1 VAVREVFGG
10 LDRVE
15 AILARQRYLTGDQ
28 LTEADVRLFT
38 TLVRFDK
45 VYVGVFKCNKKRV
58 VDYPNI
64 WPYLRDL
71 YQTPGFGESTNFTF
85 IENGYQGKSVD
96 RNPHGIVAIGPDI
109 DFKAP
114 HDRATKFSS

>member
-1 VAVREVFGG
+1 MVMNSPSQSTIQCCPVYMTLICRHINNGVYRAGFATKQEPYDVAVREVFGG

-45 VYVGVFKCNKKRV
+45 VYVGHFKVC
-58 VDYPNI
+58 I
-64 WPYLRDL
+64 SQLL
-71 YQTPGFGESTNFTF
+71 YCRKPL
-85 IENGYQGKSVD
+85 I
-96 RNPHGIVAIGPDI
+96 
-109 DFKAP
+109 
-114 HDRATKFSS
+114 

>member
-1 VAVREVFGG
+1 MCLFGTYMYTRNALNFAFRRQILTVDPHLVTQIVPLSIYLCRHINNGVYRAGLSTKQEPYDVAVREVFAG

-45 VYVGVFKCNKKRV
+45 VYVGVFKVSNK
-58 VDYPNI
+58 
-64 WPYLRDL
+64 
-71 YQTPGFGESTNFTF
+71 F
-85 IENGYQGKSVD
+85 
-96 RNPHGIVAIGPDI
+96 
-109 DFKAP
+109 
-114 HDRATKFSS
+114 